1 MRVGSALLEPGRAA
15 DRRILLDAAKQRS
28 LETQLRD
35 TNERASIFSRVFSRM
50 FRHASND
57 GSDAD
62 SDDSIS
68 LTSTVFSEDDPDNTY
83 IVENILAE
91 RWFSEEERT
100 KYLVKWEGYPIERAS
115 WEPLEMFDDKNT
127 INEWKALKLR
137 RESGNSS
144 PQFDWRQ
151 WDADREREA
160 YDQQI
165 RKMRRVKKRQ
175 RLQKV
180 SGGPASSRASRASSA
195 KVKTFVS
202 GDEIVISADEE
213 SESDVQRPRRKRR
226 RRTEAAS
233 EGTEEE
239 EDSGNTSVDSLMET
253 LARKAKRQ
261 RRPTKDHKATELK
274 KRRSKGRGR
283 RSVDEEGS
291 EAEEEDWISE
301 DQTPRKKVNTPFV
314 ICNTDDHSQINP
326 TKPLNVTQ
334 NGRSTRPARKPSTN
348 RDRDYEGSLAAAT
361 STLSRMDVQPNK
373 TSILANIMSKSGPRR
388 RQPTS
393 LRDVTLPGAAPLP
406 GVPKVGKFISLSQA
420 NRMYKRSRNEPEP
433 DINGLIL
440 FPVGEPKAPAIAS
453 RRLSGPSTE
462 IRHLPHDAIFKSR
475 GIIQPPGKS
484 APPDGEDPRG
494 PKRRKTDEGPKV
506 QTLSLDRYQA
516 TLAKRRDSA
525 QQGPMNLPVPNAEP
539 EAENSTGLAVDD
551 DAMGMS
557 IHEDAPITPAAP
569 LGPSIDSWGAKK
581 PPTGPA
587 GWQVNRMD
595 VDQPGS
601 PDAPVKPTFECG
613 LEIGLASNTET
624 MGTVTFTGF
633 TSVFTSFV
641 EQLQIERLWVSRF
654 LEDAYISNYLVPV
667 SRRNVVPAF
676 NRPSSRC

>member
-1 MRVGSALLEPGRAA
+1 
-15 DRRILLDAAKQRS
+15 
-28 LETQLRD
+28 
-35 TNERASIFSRVFSRM
+35 M
-50 FRHASND
+50 FRHTSND

-100 KYLVKWEGYPIERAS
+100 KYLVKWEGYPMERAS
-115 WEPLEMFDDKNT
+115 WEPIEMFDDKNT

-137 RESGNSS
+137 HESGNPP

-160 YDQQI
+160 YDQQV

-175 RLQKV
+175 RLQKI
-180 SGGPASSRASRASSA
+180 SGGPTSSRESQASPSA
-195 KVKTFVS
+195 KVRAFAS
-202 GDEIVISADEE
+202 GDEIVISAEEE

-226 RRTEAAS
+226 RRVEAASAS

-253 LARKAKRQ
+253 LARRAKRQ
-261 RRPTKDHKATELK
+261 RRSTRDPKATEPK
-274 KRRSKGRGR
+274 KRKSKPRGR
-283 RSVDEEGS
+283 RSVDEEEGS

-301 DQTPRKKVNTPFV
+301 DPTPRKKVITSF
-314 ICNTDDHSQINP
+314 IIRNTDDHSQIKP

-334 NGRSTRPARKPSTN
+334 NGKSTRPVRKPSTN

-373 TSILANIMSKSGPRR
+373 TSILASIMSKSGPRR
-388 RQPTS
+388 RQPNSSKDT
-393 LRDVTLPGAAPLP
+393 VPLP

-420 NRMYKRSRNEPEP
+420 NRMYKRGRNEPEP

-440 FPVGEPKAPAIAS
+440 FPVGEPKASAIAS
-453 RRLSGPSTE
+453 RRFSGPGAE
-462 IRHLPHDAIFKSR
+462 IRHLPHDATLKSKD
-475 GIIQPPGKS
+475 ITQPSGKG
-484 APPDGEDPRG
+484 ALDGEDPRG

-525 QQGPMNLPVPNAEP
+525 QQGPMPLPVPNVEPGGPEP
-539 EAENSTGLAVDD
+539 ENLVGLGFDD
-551 DAMGMS
+551 YAMGMS
-557 IHEDAPITPAAP
+557 IHEDAPITPVAP
-569 LGPSIDSWGAKK
+569 LGPPIDPWGAKK

-601 PDAPVKPTFECG
+601 PVTPVKPTFECG
-613 LEIGLASNTET
+613 LEIGLASNIET

-641 EQLQIERLWVSRF
+641 ERLQVERLWVSRF
-654 LEDAYISNYLVPV
+654 LEDAYISNVLVPV
-667 SRRNVVPAF
+667 SRRSIVLAF
-676 NRPSSRC
+676 QPTFEPLI